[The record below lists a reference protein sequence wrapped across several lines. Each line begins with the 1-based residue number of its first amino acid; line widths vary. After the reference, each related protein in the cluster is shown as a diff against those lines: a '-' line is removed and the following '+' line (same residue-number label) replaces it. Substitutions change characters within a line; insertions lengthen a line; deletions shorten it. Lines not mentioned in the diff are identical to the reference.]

1 MMMKTKT
8 FTFFPDGV
16 NGYYVHVV
24 STGIHVGDLIPQTE
38 DLKEWHFYYRPS
50 HLLDFEE
57 ITGDINT
64 AKDKV
69 CDILND
75 MED

>member
-1 MMMKTKT
+1 MTKTKD
-8 FTFFPDGV
+8 FTFFHDGV
-16 NGYYVHVV
+16 NGYYVYAE
-24 STGIHVGDLIPQTE
+24 STGVHVGDLIPQTE

-50 HLLDFEE
+50 YILDFEE
-57 ITGDINT
+57 ISGDINAT
-64 AKDKV
+64 KDKV